1 VKILASKALKTAYL
15 AALKGV
21 LAKTIEQEFSHE
33 LKKAIENVQR

>member
-21 LAKTIEQEFSHE
+21 LAKTTEQEFSHE